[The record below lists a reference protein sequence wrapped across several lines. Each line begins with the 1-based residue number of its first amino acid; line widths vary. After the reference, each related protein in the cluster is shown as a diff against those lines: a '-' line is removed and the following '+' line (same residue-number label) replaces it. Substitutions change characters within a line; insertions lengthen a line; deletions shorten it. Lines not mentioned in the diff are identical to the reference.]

1 MCILKS
7 IKYNT
12 PFLLFVLKHLIGC
25 AVDEG
30 QLFCEGNCPICQ
42 GLVLS
47 KGKPGG
53 KNESYVKTSIDIFAQ
68 EFILSSKNSL

>member
-7 IKYNT
+7 IKYNI

-25 AVDEG
+25 SVDEG
-30 QLFCEGNCPICQ
+30 QLFCEGNSPICQ

-47 KGKPGG
+47 KGK
-53 KNESYVKTSIDIFAQ
+53 E
-68 EFILSSKNSL
+68 